1 MEFVKNLL
9 VIYKMELQFHLTFEN
24 SFEFKGGMARQ
35 KYCIYFFWICSYDIQ
50 SDLIT

>member
-9 VIYKMELQFHLTFEN
+9 VIYKMELQFHLTFGN

-35 KYCIYFFWICSYDIQ
+35 KYCIYFFWICSYDMQ